1 MTLLTAQEISE
12 ILKISYD
19 KALDFIKYSGV
30 EHIKIG
36 RQYRVDESK
45 LSSFLQKHNDI
56 HLNNSY

>member
-1 MTLLTAQEISE
+1 MNLLTPQELAN

-19 KALDFIKYSGV
+19 KSLDFIKYSGI

-45 LSSFLQKHNDI
+45 LNIFLQKHKDI
-56 HLNNSY
+56 PLNNSF